1 MNLVTGMKTIEAE
14 KPIARQLLA
23 ALEYNDGKRY
33 TQFNSATDHI
43 AEFGLAALIGGVA
56 AKKLGLFALIAAFV
70 VKFAKVILLAGIGL
84 IGVIGKMMGRKK
96 DAGGAPPPQV

>member
-1 MNLVTGMKTIEAE
+1 MNLVTGMATIEAE

-33 TQFNSATDHI
+33 AQFDSATDHI

-56 AKKLGLFALIAAFV
+56 AKKLGLFALIAAFLA
-70 VKFAKVILLAGIGL
+70 KFAKVIAIAVIAALGILAKL
-84 IGVIGKMMGRKK
+84 MGRKK
-96 DAGGAPPPQV
+96 AAGGTPPQA